1 MELPPHY
8 TVGWVSSAI
17 AGKRASL
24 KITLQEYQSAYD
36 KSAEVRY
43 VKTMFFGLYKRV
55 DPTDTFMFN
64 YWELMELG
72 GLKAEIKRMDNT
84 ILVLSNLPKDAKVK
98 LTGDEETLVEPQ
110 VNYNDGNWHR
120 WDGATE
126 CPVHNKSVV
135 EYVWHDEIG
144 TSGVLNRV
152 SGWDGSDVKVA
163 WERVIKFRVTK
174 EYVAPPVEPRE
185 FWIMYS
191 KIMQPRIESHKPLDT
206 TGYIHVK
213 EVTNA

>member
-1 MELPPHY
+1 MNDIQLH
-8 TVGWVSSAI
+8 VGYI
-17 AGKRASL
+17 GITREGKRVE
-24 KITLQEYQSAYD
+24 ITESRKSGWYPWRSSNGNTYD
-36 KSAEVRY
+36 SKGYLWRRDMPANNDIIGPWV
-43 VKTMFFGLYKRV
+43 
-55 DPTDTFMFN
+55 
-64 YWELMELG
+64 
-72 GLKAEIKRMDNT
+72 
-84 ILVLSNLPKDAKVK
+84 
-98 LTGDEETLVEPQ
+98 ETLVEPQ